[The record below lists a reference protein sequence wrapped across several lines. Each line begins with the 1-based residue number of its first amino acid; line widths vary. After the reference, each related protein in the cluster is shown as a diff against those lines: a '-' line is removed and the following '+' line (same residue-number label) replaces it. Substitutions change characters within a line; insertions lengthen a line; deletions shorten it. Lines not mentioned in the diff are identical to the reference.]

1 MAHESASV
9 SAKEAAR
16 RDAVEAREFLRLLIR
31 QWRWALATFV
41 IVALIAIVPLSRVKP
56 QWEAQATVRIGTV
69 YDALAGAARSI
80 EPLQDLLER
89 LRVKSQV
96 AGSSSDAAVRFDPV
110 PSTGLIRIAVRGT
123 NADEAG
129 HLATAIFNQLR
140 SMHEELARAA
150 RSETEL
156 LAEEYA
162 KELVTLREVQ
172 SNLQKAFTSASNPGV
187 DDRSMTLAT
196 IALSMQRNAK
206 EIREIDRQRFL
217 LIRRDK
223 YQSSPTEMIGAV
235 SSVRIGGAG
244 RGLIAIFGIV
254 MGLAVGLMVALLRD
268 YVSRMRPQ
276 RLSA

>member
-16 RDAVEAREFLRLLIR
+16 GDAIELREFQRLLMR
-31 QWRWALATFV
+31 QWRWAVAAFM

-56 QWEAQATVRIGTV
+56 QWEAQATLRIGSV
-69 YDALAGAARSI
+69 YDALAGAARPI
-80 EPLQDLLER
+80 EPLQDALER
-89 LRVKSQV
+89 LRGKSQV
-96 AGSSSDAAVRFDPV
+96 AGGSSDAAARFELG
-110 PSTGLIRIAVRGT
+110 PSTGLIRITVRGT
-123 NADEAG
+123 NADEVG
-129 HLATAIFNQLR
+129 HLATAIFDQLR

-162 KELVTLREVQ
+162 KELVALREVQ

-187 DDRSMTLAT
+187 NDGAMGLAT
-196 IALSMQRNAK
+196 IALSMERNAK

-217 LIRRDK
+217 LVRRDRS
-223 YQSSPTEMIGAV
+223 QSSPTEMVGGV
-235 SSVRIGGAG
+235 SSVKIGGPG
-244 RGLIAIFGIV
+244 RGLIVTFGII
-254 MGLAVGLMVALLRD
+254 MGLAAGLMVALLRD
-268 YVSRMRPQ
+268 YASRMRAQ